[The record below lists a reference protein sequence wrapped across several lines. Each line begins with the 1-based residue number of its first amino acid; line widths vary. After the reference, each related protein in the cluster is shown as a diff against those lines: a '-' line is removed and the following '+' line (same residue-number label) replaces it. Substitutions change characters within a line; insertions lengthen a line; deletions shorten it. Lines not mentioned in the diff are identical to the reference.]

1 MLADPIQTLRDHGIQ
16 PSAQRVEVARYVL
29 DTDEHPS
36 ADRVWEVVRER
47 QPTISRATIYNTLN
61 LFVEHGLLRTLLLS
75 EGHVVF
81 DPKTNRHHHFVD
93 EATGRIV
100 DVPWDALDVGRIDEL
115 PFEVADYQ
123 VVLRG
128 RLS

>member
-1 MLADPIQTLRDHGIQ
+1 MVADTLETLRSHGIQ

-29 DTDEHPS
+29 TTDEHPS

-61 LFVEHGLLRTLLLS
+61 LFVEQGLLRTLTLS

-81 DPKTNRHHHFVD
+81 DPMIRRHHHFVD
-93 EATGRIV
+93 EATGAIV
-100 DVPWDALDVGRIDEL
+100 DVPWDALKVTGVDGLAFD
-115 PFEVADYQ
+115 VADYQ

-128 RLS
+128 RLG